1 MSFVVSGRLGM
12 QPAPLPSAQF
22 WALSLLPVLCGERR
36 AVAESPPACPLP
48 GPGQE
53 PGRTSQTLSS
63 ALRALGAFK
72 TSASLSL
79 RLSFQWSPPF
89 PTLHPQGGSQE
100 PT

>member
-1 MSFVVSGRLGM
+1 M
-12 QPAPLPSAQF
+12 
-22 WALSLLPVLCGERR
+22 
-36 AVAESPPACPLP
+36 AESPPACPLP

-63 ALRALGAFK
+63 ALRALGALK

-89 PTLHPQGGSQE
+89 PTLHSPFSLFVGA
-100 PT
+100 PDAPWNLV